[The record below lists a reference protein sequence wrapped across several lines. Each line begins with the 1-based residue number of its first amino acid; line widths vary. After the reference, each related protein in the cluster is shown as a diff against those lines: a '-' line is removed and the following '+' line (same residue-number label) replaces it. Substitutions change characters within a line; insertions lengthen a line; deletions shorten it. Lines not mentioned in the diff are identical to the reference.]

1 MTEPIRD
8 EIIKCPECGSRN
20 LAVNDI
26 RGERVCDECGL
37 VLEENIIDP
46 QKEWRS
52 FEDGASGAVRGG
64 EPESRLIHDRGR
76 GSTFDWREKGL
87 TGRKKSQFY
96 RMQKWQQRAR
106 MTSSR
111 DRNLAEAYIEIKKI
125 GSRMNLGPSILEQAG
140 DIYKRAATAG
150 LVRGRSTMA
159 IVAASIYATLKLT
172 GNPRPLPVMAQYT
185 RCGQKEIGR
194 TFRIMKRELGLK
206 IRPTQP
212 EDYVQLFASELQIRP
227 EVSQEVHSIIQ
238 QAKEKEFDN
247 GRAPA
252 AIAAAAIYIA
262 CLLKEQRRT
271 QSEIAAACGITEVT
285 IRGCYKEMIKLLEI
299 KLGN

>member
-1 MTEPIRD
+1 
-8 EIIKCPECGSRN
+8 
-20 LAVNDI
+20 
-26 RGERVCDECGL
+26 
-37 VLEENIIDP
+37 
-46 QKEWRS
+46 
-52 FEDGASGAVRGG
+52 
-64 EPESRLIHDRGR
+64 
-76 GSTFDWREKGL
+76 
-87 TGRKKSQFY
+87 
-96 RMQKWQQRAR
+96 

-125 GSRMNLGPSILEQAG
+125 GGRMNLGPSIMEQAG
-140 DIYKRAATAG
+140 DIYKRAAEKG
-150 LVRGRSTMA
+150 LVRGRSTIS

-212 EDYVQLFASELQIRP
+212 EDYVQLFASELQIRS
-227 EVSQEVHSIIQ
+227 EVSQEIHSIITK
-238 QAKEKEFDN
+238 AKEKEFDN

-262 CLLKEQRRT
+262 CLLKGQRRT
-271 QSEIAAACGITEVT
+271 QSEIAAACGVTEVT
-285 IRGCYKEMIKLLEI
+285 IRGCYKEMVKILEI
-299 KLGN
+299 DLSS